1 MIQDP
6 VPRSASSATSTTST
20 TGVDA
25 AAPSFAKAALVGLAA
40 GFLSGLF
47 GVGGGILLVPALV
60 IVLKLG
66 QKLAHGTSLAAVL
79 PIAMSS
85 LLGYTIE
92 DKVDWPVAGLLA
104 LGAVGGAVLGTHI
117 LHRLPQR
124 AVGWAFAAVL
134 MATAV
139 RLLVDNSDAGGRAEL
154 SILSAIALVVA
165 GFLTGI
171 LAGLLGVGGGIVMV
185 PAMVVGFGIPAV
197 LAKGTSLAVIIPT
210 SIIGTLRNRSNS
222 NVDLR
227 LAAVVGIAGVV
238 SAYLASKL
246 SVGLSE
252 TTSNRLFAGLLSA
265 VALRMIWQ
273 FLRSPAG
280 PPAVINEP
288 VVD

>member
-1 MIQDP
+1 MIRDP
-6 VPRSASSATSTTST
+6 IPEHQLAHAPEHRPDARPAGSAATSMT
-20 TGVDA
+20 
-25 AAPSFAKAALVGLAA
+25 KAALVGLAA

-60 IVLKLG
+60 IVLELG

-79 PIAMSS
+79 PIALSS
-85 LLGYTIE
+85 LFGYTVE

-104 LGAVGGAVLGTHI
+104 AGAIGGAVLGTHF

-134 MATAV
+134 FATAV
-139 RLLVDNSDAGGRAEL
+139 RLVVDNSDAGGRADL
-154 SILSAIALVVA
+154 SILTAVALVVA

-171 LAGLLGVGGGIVMV
+171 LAGLLGVGGGVVMV
-185 PAMVVGFGIPAV
+185 PAMVVGFGIPAAV
-197 LAKGTSLAVIIPT
+197 AKGTSLAVIIPT
-210 SIIGTLRNRSNS
+210 SIMGTLRNRSNS

-238 SAYLASKL
+238 SAYLASKI

-252 TTSNRLFAGLLSA
+252 TTSNRLFALLLAA

-273 FLRSPAG
+273 FVRSPG
-280 PPAVINEP
+280 
-288 VVD
+288 DDGGG

>member
-6 VPRSASSATSTTST
+6 ESRSALSDTS
-20 TGVDA
+20 A
-25 AAPSFAKAALVGLAA
+25 AAADGSAPGLVKAALVGLTA

-66 QKLAHGTSLAAVL
+66 QKRAHGTSLAAVL

-85 LLGYTIE
+85 LFGYAIE

-117 LHRLPQR
+117 LHRIPQR
-124 AVGWAFAAVL
+124 AVGWAFAFVL
-134 MATAV
+134 IATAV
-139 RLLVDNSDAGGRAEL
+139 RLVIDNSDAGGRAEL
-154 SILSAIALVVA
+154 SILSAITLVVA

-171 LAGLLGVGGGIVMV
+171 LAGLLGVGGGVVMV
-185 PAMVVGFGIPAV
+185 PAMVVGFGIPAAV
-197 LAKGTSLAVIIPT
+197 AKGTSLAVIIPT
-210 SIIGTLRNRSNS
+210 SIMGTVRNRTNR

-227 LAAVVGIAGVV
+227 LAAVVGVAGVV
-238 SAYLASKL
+238 SAYGASKI
-246 SVGLSE
+246 SVGLDE
-252 TTSNRLFAGLLSA
+252 TTSNRLFAGLLTA

-273 FLRSPAG
+273 FLRTSER
-280 PPAVINEP
+280 AVITEP
-288 VVD
+288 VLD

>member
-6 VPRSASSATSTTST
+6 QHQSTSSDTSATS
-20 TGVDA
+20 VDA
-25 AAPSFAKAALVGLAA
+25 SAPRLVKAAVVGLTA

-60 IVLKLG
+60 IVLKVG

-104 LGAVGGAVLGTHI
+104 LGAIGGAVIGTHI

-124 AVGWAFAAVL
+124 AVGWAFVAVL
-134 MATAV
+134 IATAV
-139 RLLVDNSDAGGRAEL
+139 RLVVDNSDAGGRAAL

-165 GFLTGI
+165 GFLTGV
-171 LAGLLGVGGGIVMV
+171 LAGLLGVGGGVVLV
-185 PAMVVGFGIPAV
+185 PAMVVGFGLPAV
-197 LAKGTSLAVIIPT
+197 VAKGTSLAVIIPT
-210 SIIGTLRNRSNS
+210 SIMGTLRNRSNS

-238 SAYLASKL
+238 SAYGASKI
-246 SVGLSE
+246 SVGLGE
-252 TTSNRLFAGLLSA
+252 TTSNRMFAVLLAA
-265 VALRMIWQ
+265 VSFRMMWQ
-273 FLRSPAG
+273 YVRTPG
-280 PPAVINEP
+280 GE
-288 VVD
+288 